1 MATFRKIHTTFW
13 TDPFVED
20 LTQEQKLFY
29 LYLITNTKTKQS
41 GIYEI
46 SKRYIAYETGFS
58 VKEVN
63 DLLLFFEEKGKIE
76 YSAETNEIMI
86 CNWNK
91 FNYNSSY
98 QSIICIHDDLKEVKN
113 INLVRK
119 MYNEEYINQL
129 QADVLTKDDKNK
141 SKYTPFMEYLCSIH
155 TRSMDN
161 KQQDQEQAQDQEQVE
176 VEVQQQVELQDQVQ
190 EQEVEK
196 SFITDDTNTNEPS
209 LGGDGSGSI
218 ESSDE
223 LLEVV
228 KNALN
233 K

>member
-1 MATFRKIHTTFW
+1 
-13 TDPFVED
+13 
-20 LTQEQKLFY
+20 
-29 LYLITNTKTKQS
+29 
-41 GIYEI
+41 
-46 SKRYIAYETGFS
+46 
-58 VKEVN
+58 
-63 DLLLFFEEKGKIE
+63 
-76 YSAETNEIMI
+76 
-86 CNWNK
+86 
-91 FNYNSSY
+91 
-98 QSIICIHDDLKEVKN
+98 
-113 INLVRK
+113 
-119 MYNEEYINQL
+119 
-129 QADVLTKDDKNK
+129 
-141 SKYTPFMEYLCSIH
+141 
-155 TRSMDN
+155 MDN
-161 KQQDQEQAQDQEQVE
+161 KQQDQEQAQDQEQVEVE